1 MCGIVAVLRRSSG
14 RMPPD
19 GPHLLAELE
28 QAVAALAVAGTVG
41 GADQEIAGPD
51 VLTPVAERVEAVDAL
66 LHGAPGVR
74 ALLADRALAVGI
86 EHHVEQLQAGVD
98 RMEHALDA
106 SAADLS
112 TVELEDVNAA
122 LVRLKD
128 AVWAVGH
135 DRLRTARAVADL
147 CGSDLGLAAIEA
159 FTSVQISLSALD
171 RLEVRGRDSAGLH
184 VFVHHHAL
192 DLNDPAI
199 AHLLEERRD
208 PLFGSGAVWGAGG
221 CLSFVYK
228 AAAEIGELG
237 DNTASLRAA
246 IRDDE
251 LLHLA
256 VAAETAQ
263 AVVLAHTRW
272 ASVGIISEANAHPVN
287 SEEVGHVDGPY
298 VIGALNGDVD
308 NFADLEAIERLE
320 VPTEMTTDAKVI
332 PTLVSRRVAAGEDLD
347 EAFRATVA
355 SLEGSVAIA
364 AGAAEHPDRVL
375 LALRGSGQA
384 LNVGLAEDTFVVA
397 SEPYGLVE
405 ETSTYLRM
413 DGETP
418 ADPQRPGATRG
429 QIVTLDAGAAGD
441 LSGIRRFAY
450 DGAELPVTGDELQR
464 AEITT
469 RDIDRGASPHYLLKE
484 ISEAPASFR
493 KTLRGKIA
501 ADADGRLA
509 VELGPET
516 LPAAVRTGLRDR
528 TLRRVIAI
536 GQGTAAVAGQ
546 SFAAALRDATPNLL
560 VDAMP
565 ATELSGFALHPD
577 MHDTLVVAISQS
589 GTTTD
594 TNRTV
599 DLVRARAAAVVAIVN
614 RRNSDLVEKSD
625 GVLYTSDGRDVEMS
639 VPSTKAFYS
648 QLAAGFVLALAIAQE
663 AGPTDETRSHE
674 LLTAL
679 RELPDRMLEVIGG
692 RDAIAGVAQRHAP
705 AKRYWAVVG
714 NGPNRIAASELRIK
728 LSELCYKSIACD
740 FTEDKKHIDLSSE
753 PLILVCASGLVGSNA
768 DDVAKEVGIYRAHRA
783 TPIVIATEGDSRFSG
798 AVETITVPAVH
809 PAVGFVLSTVAGH
822 LFGYEAALAIDASA
836 RPLREARAA
845 IEAAVSTGDGDDVL
859 GRLALGVHAPAT
871 GFFDGLRTGTYDG
884 HLDASSAVRIASVLR
899 YATGAAPLDSYQ
911 LELGKVGTPSTVVED
926 LTAALTQGI
935 DELTRPV
942 DAIKH
947 QAKTVTVGI
956 SRSDE
961 TLLEVPLVQ
970 EVLAA
975 GVARDSVSYRALRTL
990 VDLDPAVEQVTG
1002 FTRYRI
1008 EGDVDGETATLHVVD
1023 RGGIA
1028 ANLPSRTDTDP
1039 RLIGTKH
1046 RVAYEREVTVARG
1059 RRDGRTLVIVPE
1071 LKGNQTTGLTLLHVA
1086 FRPRLAPEVA
1096 RGVLQGYRGRYA
1108 ALKDA
1113 ITETEPTFDDTRLA
1127 DVDVVD
1133 LLTEPVYVLAE
1144 RWRTR

>member
-19 GPHLLAELE
+19 GAHVLDELE
-28 QAVAALAVAGTVG
+28 RAVAAL
-41 GADQEIAGPD
+41 GAADAQTLAA
-51 VLTPVAERVEAVDAL
+51 VAERVEAVDAAL
-66 LHGAPGVR
+66 RGAPGVR
-74 ALLADRALAVGI
+74 ALLTDRALAVGI
-86 EHHVEQLQAGVD
+86 EHHVEQLQLATD
-98 RMEHALDA
+98 RVESALDA
-106 SAADLS
+106 NGADLS
-112 TVELEDVNAA
+112 ASELEEVNAA
-122 LVRLKD
+122 LVRVKD

-135 DRLRTARAVADL
+135 DRLRTARAVAEL
-147 CGSDLGLAAIEA
+147 CGSDLGPAAVDA
-159 FTSVQISLSALD
+159 FTSVQVALSALD

-184 VFVHHHAL
+184 VLVHGHGL
-192 DLNDPAI
+192 DVADPAV
-199 AHLLEERRD
+199 ARLLDERRD
-208 PLFGSGAVWGAGG
+208 PLFGSGAVRHAGD

-237 DNTASLRAA
+237 DNTAALREA
-246 IRDDE
+246 ITGDE

-256 VAAETAQ
+256 VAADTAQ

-272 ASVGIISEANAHPVN
+272 ASVGIISEPNAHPLN
-287 SEEVGHVDGPY
+287 GEEAGRVESPY

-308 NFADLEAIERLE
+308 NYADLEAIERLD
-320 VPTEMTTDAKVI
+320 VPTEITTDAKVI
-332 PTLVSRRVAAGEDLD
+332 PTLVSRRLAGGEDLD

-364 AGAAEHPDRVL
+364 ASAADRPDRVL

-384 LNVGLAEDTFVVA
+384 LYVGLAEDTFVVA

-405 ETSTYLRM
+405 ETSSYLRM

-418 ADPQRPGATRG
+418 SDPQRPGATRG
-429 QIVTLDAGAAGD
+429 QIVTVDAGAAGE
-441 LSGIRRFAY
+441 LGGIHRFAY
-450 DGAELPVTGDELQR
+450 DGAELPVSEHELQH

-469 RDIDRGASPHYLLKE
+469 RDIDRGDSPHYLLKE
-484 ISEAPASFR
+484 ISEAPSSFR
-493 KTLRGKIA
+493 KTLRGRIA
-501 ADADGRLA
+501 TGPDGLLA
-509 VELGPET
+509 VELGPDS
-516 LPAAVRTGLRDR
+516 LPDDVRARLRDGS
-528 TLRRVIAI
+528 LRRVVVI
-536 GQGTAAVAGQ
+536 GQGTAAVAGR
-546 SFAAALRDATPNLL
+546 SLATALAAALRDAGAPAADGLL
-560 VDAMP
+560 VESMP
-565 ATELSGFALHPD
+565 ATELSGFGLRPD
-577 MHDTLVVAISQS
+577 MQDTLVVAISQS

-599 DLVRARAAAVVAIVN
+599 DLARSRGAAVVSIVN
-614 RRNSDLVEKSD
+614 RRHSDLVDKSD

-639 VPSTKAFYS
+639 VASTKAFYS
-648 QLAAGFVLALAIAQE
+648 QIAAGFVLALAIARE
-663 AGPTDETRSHE
+663 AATLDARRCHE
-674 LLTAL
+674 VLAAL
-679 RELPDRMLEVIGG
+679 RELPDRMREVVDR
-692 RDAIAGVAQRHAP
+692 RDTIAAIAQRHAP
-705 AKRYWAVVG
+705 SKRYWAVVG
-714 NGPNRIAASELRIK
+714 NGANQIAAHELRIK

-740 FTEDKKHIDLSSE
+740 VTEDKKHIDLSSE
-753 PLILVCASGLVGSNA
+753 PLVVVCATGLVGSNA
-768 DDVAKEVGIYRAHRA
+768 DDVAKEVAIYRAHRA
-783 TPIVIATEGDSRFSG
+783 TPIVIATEGDARFSG
-798 AVETITVPAVH
+798 AVETITVPEVH
-809 PAVGFVLSTVAGH
+809 PALGFVLATVAGH

-845 IEAAVSTGDGDDVL
+845 IEAAVSGGDGDAVL
-859 GRLALGVHAPAT
+859 ARLAAGVEAPAA

-899 YATGAAPLDSYQ
+899 YATGAAPLDLYQ

-926 LTAALTQGI
+926 LNAALTQGI

-961 TLLEVPLVQ
+961 TLLAAPLVQ
-970 EVLAA
+970 DVLTA
-975 GVARDSVSYRALRTL
+975 GVARDSLSYRALRTL
-990 VDLDPAVEQVTG
+990 VDLDPAVEHVTG

-1008 EGDVDGETATLHVVD
+1008 EGDVDGEATIHVVD

-1028 ANLPSRTDTDP
+1028 ANLASRTDSDP

-1046 RVAYEREVTVARG
+1046 RVAYEREVTVAKG
-1059 RRDGRTLVIVPE
+1059 RRDGRTLIIVPE
-1071 LKGNQTTGLTLLHVA
+1071 LKGNQATGLSLLHVA
-1086 FRPRLAPEVA
+1086 FRPRLAPDVA

-1113 ITETEPTFDDTRLA
+1113 VTETEPTFDDARLA